1 MKQLHARGSHT
12 VRLTLKSLIALLSLS
27 LAGCA
32 GGIIGNGSGTGT
44 KMPEPQSGQL
54 VVSPATVTLRG
65 LTTQSFS
72 ASEAGATPAPTV
84 TWSVNGIAGGNA
96 ALGTISA
103 AGMYVAPEFPPS
115 AALTITASETA
126 DSSKTAASAVTLD
139 NPIPQVAAV
148 VPASIPVGAFTLTV
162 SGAHFAPSAAI
173 QFGTIMLPTTRL
185 SSTMLT
191 ATGTATSSQ
200 VGTIPVIVQNP
211 NPGLI
216 SSAALTAKVVGSGNN
231 NNNNPSPEI
240 SLAISPTTATV
251 RPGINQY
258 FSVTVT
264 GTTNTAVTWS
274 LNNLPTGS
282 ATIGY
287 VNAQGVDGAY
297 YAPPA
302 DVPIPN
308 TLTLTVTSNADPTKK
323 ATSTLTLVNP
333 TPTVTSVTPSSI
345 GVGAFMFT
353 VTGTRFVN
361 GATVNFGG
369 HPLTTMF
376 VSPTELNATGSA
388 VASQAGNV
396 AITVTNPNPGSTTS
410 TAVTAQVVNAGP
422 ALSAAAAVRF
432 LEQST
437 FGPTPAFVNQV
448 QQTGFD
454 TFLQSQFSTPPS
466 TYPTPAD
473 TDTDLTNVQ
482 NAFFKNAV
490 NDSDQLRQRMAF
502 ALNEIWVVGEN
513 KVSDP
518 TGYTNYMTALTR
530 DGLGNYYDVIKD
542 VSLTPAMG
550 HWLDMVN
557 NDKPGTGQHAN
568 ENYARELMQLF
579 TLGLSQLNPDGTSV
593 LDTNGIPVP
602 TYTQNDVM
610 ALGRSFT
617 GWTYP
622 TEPGATLMQHN
633 PSYYGGNMVPYE
645 SNHDGGAKTFLG
657 QSVAAGQ
664 SAELELTSVL
674 TIIFNHPNMPP
685 FVSQQLIE
693 KLVTSNPSP
702 AYVQRVAQSF
712 ISGKF
717 NSYGSGKRGDL
728 QAVAAAI
735 LLDPEARRGDDPT
748 TAVAS
753 DGKLR
758 EPVVMEVSVAR
769 VFGATTDGTGFTGW
783 SDTMSQ
789 DLFNSPSTFNFY
801 PPASLIPQTTLNG
814 PEFAI
819 FNTNTSLAR
828 VNFIN
833 SIVYGQISGATKLN
847 FSPVITAGTPDQML
861 AWLDTQLLHGT
872 LSDSVKQSIL
882 TAVNA
887 NSSTDTNNQAKTA
900 IYLVL
905 SSSQYQVQR

>member
-1 MKQLHARGSHT
+1 
-12 VRLTLKSLIALLSLS
+12 VIAVLSLL

-44 KMPEPQSGQL
+44 KTPEPQSGQL
-54 VVSPATVTLRG
+54 VMAPASATLRG
-65 LTTQSFS
+65 LATQSFS
-72 ASEAGATPAPTV
+72 ASEAGATAAPTV
-84 TWSVNGIAGGNA
+84 AWSVNGIAGGNA
-96 ALGTISA
+96 ALGTISVSGLYA
-103 AGMYVAPEFPPS
+103 APEFPPS
-115 AALTITASETA
+115 AAITVSATETA

-139 NPIPQVAAV
+139 NPIPQVATVA
-148 VPASIPVGAFTLTV
+148 PASIPVGAFALAV
-162 SGAHFAPSAAI
+162 SGAHFAPGAAI
-173 QFGTIMLPTTRL
+173 QFGSSMLPTTRV

-191 ATGTATSSQ
+191 AAGTATSSQ

-216 SSAALTAKVVGSGNN
+216 SSAALTAKVIGSNNSNSGNG
-231 NNNNPSPEI
+231 NPSPEI
-240 SLAISPTTATV
+240 SVALSPATATV
-251 RPGINQY
+251 RPGINQN
-258 FSVTVT
+258 FAVTVT

-287 VNAQGVDGAY
+287 VTAQGVDGAY

-302 DVPIPN
+302 DVPTPN
-308 TLTLTVTSNADPTKK
+308 TLTLTVISNADPTKK
-323 ATSTLTLVNP
+323 ATSTITLVNP
-333 TPTVTSVTPSSI
+333 APTVTSVTPSSI
-345 GVGAFMFT
+345 GVGAFMLT

-369 HPLTTMF
+369 HPLTTLF
-376 VSPTELNATGSA
+376 ISPTELNATGSA
-388 VASQAGNV
+388 IASQAGNV

-422 ALSAAAAVRF
+422 AASAAAAVRF

-437 FGPTPAFVNQV
+437 FGPTAALVNQV

-454 TFLQSQFSTPPS
+454 TFLQSQFSTPAS
-466 TYPTPAD
+466 TYPTPGD
-473 TDTDLTNVQ
+473 MDTDLTNVQ

-530 DGLGNYYDVIKD
+530 DGLGNYYDVMKD

-579 TLGLSQLNPDGTSV
+579 TLGLSQLNPDGTPV

-622 TEPGATLMQHN
+622 TEPGATLMKHN

-664 SAELELTSVL
+664 SAEQELDTVL
-674 TIIFNHPNMPP
+674 TIIFNHPNMPR
-685 FVSQQLIE
+685 FVSQQLIQ

-702 AYVQRVAQSF
+702 AYVQRVAQAF

-717 NSYGSGKRGDL
+717 NSYGSGKRGDM

-735 LLDPEARRGDDPT
+735 LLDAEARRGDDPT
-748 TAVAS
+748 TAVVS

-783 SDTMSQ
+783 SGAMSQ

-828 VNFIN
+828 VNFID

-872 LSDSVKQSIL
+872 MSDSVKQSIL